1 MRVSSKDVDGERVA
15 AGDVDVE
22 GVAEAAMRGIDMCVV
37 AE

>member
-1 MRVSSKDVDGERVA
+1 MRVSSREVEGERVV

-37 AE
+37 EL